1 VPVIINKAALRERAR
16 NLGAL
21 NGFDFV
27 LVTLTPAVN
36 PTAALLEVHFQ
47 NTNVL
52 AGILADIAGTPAHRL
67 VIFPISGGHRLP
79 AGSGAGQVQVTG
91 VAAGPGANV
100 ITLTVAPIGDYS
112 TYTLGLQ
119 FANIDPIFSELDFKF
134 RPGCFSTDCD
144 PDWTPGKAPV
154 PDPGIDYLSKDY
166 DSFRHLLMTAMAQ
179 RVPGWRPT
187 SEADLDQTLLDLFS
201 AAGDELSDYQD
212 RVMNEAYF
220 TSARKRVSIAR
231 HARLMD
237 YHIHQGNQ
245 ASTYVAL
252 ELAAAMN
259 GVLPAG
265 LNVWTGPKPAIP
277 ASQVYIAHQ
286 PQFVN
291 TLLNRFGLYTWSDAI
306 PALAAGATSADLR
319 IDSGTAFDANL
330 VQGFFQSGQVTHLV
344 IQEWLNP
351 ATGTPLGRD
360 PGKRQLLELLPGVAG
375 AETVLD
381 PLTGDHLVRVHWRQ
395 QDQLTIN
402 YCFVVNCVQGRV
414 DDVSL
419 FHGNLVLVDH
429 GRESKPVF
437 LEPGALLPAPGEMY
451 FERDGDPDVPF
462 SATCRLPDG
471 PLEYTDT
478 LPGGEIPTKSTM
490 RLWVTPPGG
499 ARTPWVERPDLV
511 HADDGAD
518 TGDSFVVET
527 DELRRSVI
535 RFGNGIN
542 GRDLPEGAKVECIY
556 QIGDGLD
563 GNVGAD
569 AILQLDQT
577 FDPLVTGAT
586 CWNPF
591 DVTGGRAP
599 EPVAEILRRVPEA
612 YRYRQLRAVTL
623 ADYVARAEELPGVS
637 RAAAR
642 YAWTGSWRT
651 VQVTIDPE
659 GTTLLDSALREKI
672 ADYLEAVRLIG
683 EDIEIRPPRFVPL
696 IIHVTVCAN
705 EAYWPADILA
715 VLDQEFSAGYTR
727 DGHRGFF
734 HPDAWTFGQELH
746 ASEIIGRIQQVEG
759 VEHVVSIDMARW
771 AEPSIT
777 VQAIVALR
785 PNEIIL
791 VENDPDH
798 MELGSID
805 FLVLGGRQ

>member
-1 VPVIINKAALRERAR
+1 MPTIINQAALAERAR

-36 PTAALLEVHFQ
+36 PTAALLEVHFR
-47 NTNVL
+47 NTNSL
-52 AGILADIAGTPAHRL
+52 AAILADIAATPAHQL
-67 VIFPISGGHRLP
+67 IIFPISGGHRLT
-79 AGSGAGQVQVTG
+79 AGSSAGQVQVTG
-91 VAAGPGANV
+91 VAAGPGAHV

-119 FANIDPIFSELDFKF
+119 FANIDPIFGELDFKF
-134 RPGCFSTDCD
+134 RPGCFSTDCA

-154 PDPGIDYLSKDY
+154 PEPGIDYLSKDY

-187 SEADLDQTLLDLFS
+187 SEADLDQTLLDLFA

-220 TSARKRVSIAR
+220 ASARKRVSIAR

-237 YHIHQGNQ
+237 YQIHQGNQ
-245 ASTYVAL
+245 ASTWLAL
-252 ELAAAMN
+252 EVAPATN

-265 LNVWTGPKPAIP
+265 LTAWTGLAPEIP
-277 ASQVYIAHQ
+277 SSQVYQSHA
-286 PQFVN
+286 PQRLH
-291 TLLNRFGLYTWSDAI
+291 TLLNRLGLYAWSDAI
-306 PALAAGATSADLR
+306 PALAAGSTSADLR
-319 IDSGTAFDANL
+319 IDSGTALDADT
-330 VQGFFQSGQVTHLV
+330 VRDFIRAGEVKHLV

-351 ATGTPLGRD
+351 ATGRPAGRD
-360 PGKRQLLELLPGVAG
+360 PGKRQPLELLPGKAG
-375 AETVLD
+375 AETVQD
-381 PLTGDHLVRVHWRQ
+381 PLTGDYLVRVNWRQ
-395 QDQLTIN
+395 QDQLTVN
-402 YCFVVNCVQGRV
+402 YCFVVNCPTGRV

-419 FHGNLVLVDH
+419 FHGNLIVVDH
-429 GRESKPVF
+429 GKESKPVF
-437 LEPGALLPAPGEMY
+437 LEPGTPLANPEERY
-451 FERDGDPDVPF
+451 FERDDDPNVPF

-471 PLEYTDT
+471 PLEYTAT
-478 LPGGEIPTKSTM
+478 EPGGEIPPKSTIE
-490 RLWVTPPGG
+490 LFVTPPGG
-499 ARTPWVERPDLV
+499 APTQWYERPDLV

-518 TGDSFVVET
+518 TGNSFVVET
-527 DELRRSVI
+527 NELRRSVI

-542 GRDLPEGAKVECIY
+542 GRPLPQGAKVQCRY
-556 QIGDGLD
+556 QIGDGMD

-569 AILQLDQT
+569 AIVQLEQA
-577 FDPLVTGAT
+577 FDPLVNGAT

-599 EPVAEILRRVPEA
+599 EAVAEILRRVPEA

-623 ADYVARAEELPGVS
+623 ADYVTRAEELPGVS

-659 GTTLLDSALREKI
+659 GTTGLDATLRARI

-705 EAYWPADILA
+705 EAYWPADVKA

-734 HPDAWTFGQELH
+734 HPDGWTFGQELH
-746 ASEIIGRIQQVEG
+746 ASEIIGRIQDVEG
-759 VEHVVSIDMARW
+759 VEHIVSIDIARW
-771 AEPSIT
+771 DEPSVT
-777 VQAIVALR
+777 VSAIVALR
-785 PNEIIL
+785 ANEIIL

-805 FLVLGGRQ
+805 FMVLGGRQ

>member
-1 VPVIINKAALRERAR
+1 VSVIINKAALAERAR

-47 NTNVL
+47 NTNSL
-52 AGILADIAGTPAHRL
+52 AAIVADIAGTPAHRL
-67 VIFPISGGHRLP
+67 VDFPISGGHRLR
-79 AGSGAGQVQVTG
+79 AGSGAGQVQVTA
-91 VAAGPGANV
+91 VAAGPAANV

-119 FANIDPIFSELDFKF
+119 FANIDPIFSELEFKF

-166 DSFRHLLMTAMAQ
+166 DSFRHLLMTAMAR
-179 RVPGWRPT
+179 RVPGWRAT

-245 ASTYVAL
+245 ATTYVAL

-265 LNVWTGPKPAIP
+265 LAVWTGPEVAIP
-277 ASQVYIAHQ
+277 TSQVYVAHK

-319 IDSGTAFDANL
+319 IDSGTLFDANL
-330 VQGFFQSGQVTHLV
+330 VRGFFQSGQVTHLV
-344 IQEWLNP
+344 IEEWLNP

-360 PGKRQLLELLPGVAG
+360 PGKRQLLELLPGAAG

-381 PLTGDHLVRVHWRQ
+381 PLTGDYLVRVHWRQ
-395 QDQLTIN
+395 QDRLTIN
-402 YCFVVNCVQGRV
+402 YCFVVNCAQGRV

-419 FHGNLVLVDH
+419 FHGNLIVVDH
-429 GRESKPVF
+429 GRESTPVF
-437 LEPGALLPAPGEMY
+437 REPGALLAASNETY
-451 FERDGDPDVPF
+451 FERDNDPDVPF
-462 SATCRLPDG
+462 SAACRLPDG
-471 PLEYTDT
+471 PLEYTST
-478 LPGGEIPTKSTM
+478 PPGGEIPPKST
-490 RLWVTPPGG
+490 LQVWVTPPGG
-499 ARTPWVERPDLV
+499 ARTPWIERPDLV

-535 RFGNGIN
+535 RFGNGVN
-542 GRDLPEGAKVECIY
+542 GRALPEGAKVECIY
-556 QIGDGLD
+556 QVGDGVD

-569 AILQLDQT
+569 TIVQLEPT

-599 EPVAEILRRVPEA
+599 EPVAQILRNVPEA

-659 GTTLLDSALREKI
+659 GATDLDPALRAKI

-705 EAYWPADILA
+705 EAYWPADIQA

-746 ASEIIGRIQQVEG
+746 ASEIIGRVQQVEG
-759 VEHVVSIDMARW
+759 VEHVVSIDIARW
-771 AEPSIT
+771 DEPSVT
-777 VQAIVALR
+777 VQAVVTLR

-791 VENDPDH
+791 VQNDPDH